1 MPEDRTQVPARI
13 YRDADHIAHVVDAES
28 HASDVAGKRV
38 EVTHLAVFPE
48 ERQKLW
54 KKEPL
59 SDMGARQAC
68 N

>member
-1 MPEDRTQVPARI
+1 
-13 YRDADHIAHVVDAES
+13 
-28 HASDVAGKRV
+28 V